1 MDRAV
6 CSPPARD
13 AGSAAPPPRGGD
25 ALRPPPLPA
34 VAFRRRLSDKAA
46 KGFFALCAL
55 LVVLPLFLIFFD
67 LLWKGARELKPSLI
81 TDLPHPVGE
90 PGGGIA
96 NGIVGTLT
104 LAGLAMTGGIP
115 LAVMCGIYLAEYG
128 KGAFASVVRF
138 AVDMLM
144 GVPSI
149 IMGIFGYVLWVIPM
163 KRFSAW
169 AGASSLAMI
178 FIPIVVRTTE
188 EMLRT
193 VPLSLREAALALGI
207 ERWKTT
213 LFITVRTASAGI
225 LTGILL
231 AMARIVGE
239 TAPLLF
245 TALGNQF
252 WQSGL
257 DQPIAAVPLQIFNY
271 AISPYED
278 WHDKAWAGAVVLI
291 GMVLL
296 ISAGARFLARER
308 KWRGAGGK

>member
-1 MDRAV
+1 MDTI
-6 CSPPARD
+6 
-13 AGSAAPPPRGGD
+13 
-25 ALRPPPLPA
+25 
-34 VAFRRRLSDKAA
+34 AFRRRAA
-46 KGFFALCAL
+46 DGVTKILFALCAF

-67 LLWKGARELKPSLI
+67 LLWKGAKELRWTLL

-96 NGIVGTLT
+96 NGILGTLT
-104 LAGLAMTGGIP
+104 IAGLAMAGGIP
-115 LAVMCGIYLAEYG
+115 MAVMTGIYLAEYG
-128 KGAFASVVRF
+128 RGPFAATVRF
-138 AVDMLM
+138 AVDTLA

-149 IMGIFGYVLWVIPM
+149 IMGIFGYILWVLPM

-169 AGASSLAMI
+169 AAAAALAMI

-193 VPLSLREAALALGI
+193 VPQSVREAALALGI

-213 LFITVRTASAGI
+213 LFITVRTATAGI
-225 LTGILL
+225 VTGILL
-231 AMARIVGE
+231 ATARIVGE

-252 WQSGL
+252 WQTGL
-257 DQPIAAVPLQIFNY
+257 DQPIAAVPLQVFNY
-271 AISPYED
+271 AISPYDD

-296 ISAGARFLARER
+296 ISLCARYFTRVR
-308 KWRGAGGK
+308 K

>member
-1 MDRAV
+1 MEKIAY
-6 CSPPARD
+6 
-13 AGSAAPPPRGGD
+13 
-25 ALRPPPLPA
+25 
-34 VAFRRRLSDKAA
+34 RRRAADKAT
-46 KGFFALCAL
+46 KVLFALSAL
-55 LVVLPLFLIFFD
+55 LVILPLFLIFFD
-67 LLWKGARELKPSLI
+67 LLWKGARELKWTLL

-96 NGIVGTLT
+96 NGILGTLT
-104 LAGLAMTGGIP
+104 IAGLAMAGGIP
-115 LAVMCGIYLAEYG
+115 LAVMSGIYLAEYG
-128 KGAFASVVRF
+128 RGKFAATVRF
-138 AVDMLM
+138 AVDTLS

-149 IMGIFGYVLWVIPM
+149 IMGIFVYVLWVLPM

-169 AGASSLAMI
+169 AGAAALAMI
-178 FIPIVVRTTE
+178 FIPVVVRTTE

-193 VPLSLREAALALGI
+193 VPQSVREAALALGI

-213 LFITVRTASAGI
+213 LFITVRTATAGI
-225 LTGILL
+225 VTGILL

-252 WQSGL
+252 WQTGL
-257 DQPIAAVPLQIFNY
+257 DQPIAAVPLQVFNY

-291 GMVLL
+291 GMVFL
-296 ISAGARFLARER
+296 ISVGARYLTRV
-308 KWRGAGGK
+308 KK

>member
-1 MDRAV
+1 MK
-6 CSPPARD
+6 SI
-13 AGSAAPPPRGGD
+13 
-25 ALRPPPLPA
+25 
-34 VAFRRRLSDKAA
+34 AFRRKAA
-46 KGFFALCAL
+46 DRAMKTLFFLSAAL
-55 LVVLPLFLIFFD
+55 VILPLFLIFFD
-67 LLWKGARELKPSLI
+67 LLWKGAKELKWSLL

-96 NGIVGTLT
+96 NGILGTLT
-104 LAGLAMTGGIP
+104 VAGLAMGGGIP
-115 LAVMCGIYLAEYG
+115 LAVLSGIYLAEYG
-128 KGAFASVVRF
+128 KGKLAAAVRF
-138 AVDMLM
+138 AVDLLA

-149 IMGIFGYVLWVIPM
+149 ILGIFGYVLWVLPM

-169 AGASSLAMI
+169 AGASALAMI

-193 VPLSLREAALALGI
+193 VPTPVREAALALGI

-252 WQSGL
+252 WQTGL
-257 DQPIAAVPLQIFNY
+257 DQPIAAVPLQVFSY
-271 AISPYED
+271 AISPYDD

-291 GMVLL
+291 LMVLIL
-296 ISAGARFLARER
+296 SMGARFLARER
-308 KWRGAGGK
+308 T

>member
-1 MDRAV
+1 MESIAY
-6 CSPPARD
+6 
-13 AGSAAPPPRGGD
+13 
-25 ALRPPPLPA
+25 
-34 VAFRRRLSDKAA
+34 RRRAADKAA
-46 KGFFALCAL
+46 RVLFALSA
-55 LVVLPLFLIFFD
+55 LVVILPLFLIFFD
-67 LLWKGARELKPSLI
+67 LLWKGARELKWTLL

-96 NGIVGTLT
+96 NGILGTLT
-104 LAGLAMTGGIP
+104 IAGLAMAGGIP
-115 LAVMCGIYLAEYG
+115 MAVMAGIYLAEYG
-128 KGAFASVVRF
+128 RGKFASAVRF
-138 AVDMLM
+138 AVDTLA

-149 IMGIFGYVLWVIPM
+149 IMGIFGYVLLVLPM

-169 AGASSLAMI
+169 AGAAALAMI

-188 EMLRT
+188 EMLLT
-193 VPLSLREAALALGI
+193 VPASVREAALALGI

-213 LFITVRTASAGI
+213 LFITVRTATAGI
-225 LTGILL
+225 VTGILL

-252 WQSGL
+252 WQTGL
-257 DQPIAAVPLQIFNY
+257 DQPIAAVPLQVFNY

-291 GMVLL
+291 GMVLV
-296 ISAGARFLARER
+296 ISAGARYFTRVR
-308 KWRGAGGK
+308 K

>member
-1 MDRAV
+1 MESIALRRRAV
-6 CSPPARD
+6 DRIT
-13 AGSAAPPPRGGD
+13 RV
-25 ALRPPPLPA
+25 L
-34 VAFRRRLSDKAA
+34 
-46 KGFFALCAL
+46 FALSAL
-55 LVVLPLFLIFFD
+55 LVILPLFLIFFD
-67 LLWKGARELKPSLI
+67 LLWKGARELKWTLV
-81 TDLPHPVGE
+81 TDLPRPVGE

-96 NGIVGTLT
+96 NGILGTLT
-104 LAGLAMTGGIP
+104 IAGLAMAGGIP
-115 LAVMCGIYLAEYG
+115 MAVMAGIYLAEYG
-128 KGAFASVVRF
+128 RGKFASAVRF
-138 AVDMLM
+138 AVDTLA

-149 IMGIFGYVLWVIPM
+149 IMGIFGYLLWVLPM

-169 AGASSLAMI
+169 AAAAALAMI

-188 EMLRT
+188 EMLKT
-193 VPLSLREAALALGI
+193 VPASVREAALALGI

-213 LFITVRTASAGI
+213 MFITVRTAIAGI

-231 AMARIVGE
+231 AMARIIGE

-257 DQPIAAVPLQIFNY
+257 DQPIAAIPLQVFNY
-271 AISPYED
+271 AISPYDD

-296 ISAGARFLARER
+296 ISAGARYFTRIR
-308 KWRGAGGK
+308 K